1 MILTHFLS
9 LVGEWRP
16 VFRQTRTTAMAV
28 CMALSVLC
36 VLRRNTI
43 SQRIVLLRAHCGDWS
58 KFYRLFSR
66 QIWNSLG
73 TLWHGDQARSTLVS
87 WPRSG
92 SRRG

>member
-36 VLRRNTI
+36 VLDAI
-43 SQRIVLLRAHCGDWS
+43 P
-58 KFYRLFSR
+58 
-66 QIWNSLG
+66 
-73 TLWHGDQARSTLVS
+73 LVS
-87 WPRSG
+87 ALSFSEPTAGIGANFIACLAGRSG
-92 SRRG
+92 KVFDSLAR